1 MQKHAKKL
9 CAAGFTLLLSMRAYA
24 DRYGIDES
32 MGDSDASV
40 SDMAWGA
47 LIVAIGY
54 FLWKKWRG

>member
-1 MQKHAKKL
+1 MQKHAKQI
-9 CAAGFTLLLSMRAYA
+9 AAAAVSLLLSMRAYA

-32 MGDSDASV
+32 MGESNASI